1 MRALD
6 HVGTQGLLRL
16 LLLEFPFV
24 LLLCFVVPLI
34 LLCPA
39 ALLSS
44 LLRVQSSFFCCDFP
58 YGFLTVTKQ
67 RKDERV
73 AHHLQWRENANS
85 LVYALLALMETVKGS
100 TVTASTKSWQMASVS
115 SSCGVNVNL
124 SDDWC

>member
-1 MRALD
+1 
-6 HVGTQGLLRL
+6 
-16 LLLEFPFV
+16 

-85 LVYALLALMETVKGS
+85 LVYALLALAAAHKHMGF
-100 TVTASTKSWQMASVS
+100 
-115 SSCGVNVNL
+115 GVRSHVIKQHV
-124 SDDWC
+124 CI